1 MWGGGKRGTLDR
13 EVLIQEVIRAV
24 NAHDSLYSLHG
35 QSGVDRLASI
45 EQQRGRKKATESV
58 ERRRLS

>member
-45 EQQRGRKKATESV
+45 EQQRRTE
-58 ERRRLS
+58 EGDGECGAAAA